1 VDRLTN
7 TQNVDIGEIQ
17 AFVSCTRA
25 LALADITNLT
35 VGHVSGENVRARLIE
50 LDEGQDAS
58 DGNID
63 GVYIGGYHAVM
74 NSGAR
79 AVFGLIYG
87 TLGVRTLANFVVGD
101 GFATGYSDFFAI
113 TTSTTL
119 AGLVYLK
126 GKVGGA
132 DPAPAIENPVDSV
145 QLVLDIAKNSQ
156 RYIGKAIGFDMS
168 AGMTFRADAF
178 DPAGAPTGKG
188 SLFINAPGATAGTG
202 NYGGGV
208 AFSRVGSSRRAAAV
222 AAKQITSD
230 AKQVGLSFFVQN
242 TGTTSTEVVTERMV
256 LKHTGVLNLN
266 NLPTY
271 ADEAAAGAGGLVQ
284 GDMYKTATGELRI
297 KL

>member
-1 VDRLTN
+1 LD
-7 TQNVDIGEIQ
+7 
-17 AFVSCTRA
+17 
-25 LALADITNLT
+25 
-35 VGHVSGENVRARLIE
+35 VSG
-50 LDEGQDAS
+50 
-58 DGNID
+58 
-63 GVYIGGYHAVM
+63 
-74 NSGAR
+74 
-79 AVFGLIYG
+79 
-87 TLGVRTLANFVVGD
+87 ANNYRG
-101 GFATGYSDFFAI
+101 
-113 TTSTTL
+113 
-119 AGLVYLK
+119 
-126 GKVGGA
+126 
-132 DPAPAIENPVDSV
+132 
-145 QLVLDIAKNSQ
+145 
-156 RYIGKAIGFDMS
+156 
-168 AGMTFRADAF
+168 DAF
-178 DPAGAPTGKG
+178 DPGGAPTSKG
-188 SLFINAPGATAGTG
+188 ALFIGTPQGTSGAG